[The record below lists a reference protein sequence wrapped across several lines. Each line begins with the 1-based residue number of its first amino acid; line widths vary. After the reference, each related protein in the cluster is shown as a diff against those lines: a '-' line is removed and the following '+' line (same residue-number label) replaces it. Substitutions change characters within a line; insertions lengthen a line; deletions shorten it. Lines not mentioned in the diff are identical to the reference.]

1 MVSTEQEQEQE
12 APHVNTRF
20 HISLERVA
28 SQGRSLQLLLQQRR
42 CASCWGS
49 LMQEPKGGRD
59 ITASRHLSKIAS
71 HCSKT
76 DDFIN
81 SDMPLAEAIFRIL
94 LSNANKPMTTQQI
107 YEGLN
112 ERWVDPINPRIPE
125 MEGIYRIM
133 SHDTF
138 YGLKEV
144 PDQG

>member
-12 APHVNTRF
+12 APHVSALF
-20 HISLERVA
+20 HVSPERIA
-28 SQGRSLQLLLQQRR
+28 SHGRSFQLLLQQRR
-42 CASCWGS
+42 CASCWGP

-59 ITASRHLSKIAS
+59 ISASRHLSKIAS

-76 DDFIN
+76 ADFIN

-94 LSNANKPMTTQQI
+94 LANANKPMTIQQI

-138 YGLKEV
+138 YGLTEML
-144 PDQG
+144 DQG